1 MENKPFKTEI
11 AIVMIQKGGEGVRI
25 FQFLKYVCTEISKK
39 KKMQQIFHHLRL
51 LHFHSM

>member
-39 KKMQQIFHHLRL
+39 KKMQQIFHH
-51 LHFHSM
+51 FKVAAFS